1 MERISGPTLE
11 SSAMSPKP
19 RLNDELDRL
28 QEHLPGWMARV
39 LSRVRAPSAKLV
51 RLPVA
56 GVLMVG
62 GVFGF
67 LPILGFWMVP
77 LGLALLALDVPPL
90 RGPLA
95 RLLALINRKLSPAR

>member
-1 MERISGPTLE
+1 
-11 SSAMSPKP
+11 MSRKP
-19 RLNDELDRL
+19 HLNDELDRL
-28 QEHLPGWMARV
+28 QEHLPAWMVRILSKARE
-39 LSRVRAPSAKLV
+39 PSAKRV

-56 GVLMVG
+56 GAFVVG
-62 GVFGF
+62 GMLGF